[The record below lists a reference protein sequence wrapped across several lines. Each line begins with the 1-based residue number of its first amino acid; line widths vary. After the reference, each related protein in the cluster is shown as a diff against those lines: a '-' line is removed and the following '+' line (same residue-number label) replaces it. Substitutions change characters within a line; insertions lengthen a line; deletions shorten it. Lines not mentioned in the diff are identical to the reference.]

1 MQSNSTGAVA
11 VDFSSTP
18 ARNQT
23 RITSITIPGKNPYHL
38 SQSDKLCDFYNRFKK
53 ALCFAVKKEDRKI
66 DFFLLLP
73 TILYIAG
80 HILLIQSLPSTPLLS
95 RENFLKA
102 FEYSLGCIGLAGFG
116 ALIRRFVPRNH
127 ARPSLSRSS
136 PSYCHSSNS
145 SGTRQRN

>member
-66 DFFLLLP
+66 DFFTT

-102 FEYSLGCIGLAGFG
+102 FEYSLGCSTIVGFG
-116 ALIRRFVPRNH
+116 GVWRPHSPLCSSKPRADGRVSH
-127 ARPSLSRSS
+127 RRSS
-136 PSYCHSSNS
+136 PS
-145 SGTRQRN
+145 

>member
-38 SQSDKLCDFYNRFKK
+38 SQSDKLCDSYNRFKK
-53 ALCFAVKKEDRKI
+53 ALCFAVKKKI
-66 DFFLLLP
+66 GRLIFFTT

-127 ARPSLSRSS
+127 ARPSQSRSS
-136 PSYCHSSNS
+136 PSYCHGNY

>member
-66 DFFLLLP
+66 DFFFTTRYYHIIYCRP
-73 TILYIAG
+73 YSFDSISSLYSIVVTRKFFE
-80 HILLIQSLPSTPLLS
+80 SL
-95 RENFLKA
+95 
-102 FEYSLGCIGLAGFG
+102 
-116 ALIRRFVPRNH
+116 
-127 ARPSLSRSS
+127 
-136 PSYCHSSNS
+136 
-145 SGTRQRN
+145 